1 MAKKRQSPSRAER
14 VAVGVGTALGR
25 LQAKLDRLNREGA
38 AVPGFKAALKRA
50 QSMLSA
56 IGPNTSG
63 DQAKPR
69 RATKKAAKKAAKKS
83 TKPQTKVSTVRKA
96 ASKGPKRATKRRRV

>member
-38 AVPGFKAALKRA
+38 TVPGFKAALKRA

-63 DQAKPR
+63 DAKPR
-69 RATKKAAKKAAKKS
+69 RAKKAAKKAAKKS
-83 TKPQTKVSTVRKA
+83 TKPRSKTSTAGTSASNA
-96 ASKGPKRATKRRRV
+96 AKRATKRRRV